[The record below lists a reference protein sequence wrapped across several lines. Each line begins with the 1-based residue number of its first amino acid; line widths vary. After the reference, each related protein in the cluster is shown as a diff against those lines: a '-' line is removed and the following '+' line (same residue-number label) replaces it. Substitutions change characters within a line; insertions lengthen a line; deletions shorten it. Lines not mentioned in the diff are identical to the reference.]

1 MPIRKGKRKH
11 KHNPRKRT
19 KKDNQS
25 KEGQREEGQDKKQTK
40 YASISEIEDLG
51 FFPPT
56 YIEAAEYDCLH
67 DEGIEFGEKLKSQ
80 GVPVE
85 VHDMKGTCHGY
96 ETATKSLIVEKC
108 MLRRAEWI
116 RNIL

>member
-1 MPIRKGKRKH
+1 MYLKGQEH
-11 KHNPRKRT
+11 
-19 KKDNQS
+19 S
-25 KEGQREEGQDKKQTK
+25 QTK

-67 DEGIEFGEKLKSQ
+67 DEGIEFAEKLKTQ
-80 GVPVE
+80 NITVE

-96 ETATKSLIVEKC
+96 ETAIKSSFVEKC
-108 MLRRAEWI
+108 MSWRVEWI
-116 RNIL
+116 RNEIIRKN

>member
-1 MPIRKGKRKH
+1 MYLK
-11 KHNPRKRT
+11 
-19 KKDNQS
+19 
-25 KEGQREEGQDKKQTK
+25 GQDHSQTK
-40 YASISEIEDLG
+40 YASISEIESLG

-67 DEGIEFGEKLKSQ
+67 DEGLEFAEKLKAQ
-80 GVPVE
+80 GIPVE
-85 VHDMKGTCHGY
+85 LHDMKGTCHGY
-96 ETATKSLIVEKC
+96 ETAFKSSIVEKC